1 MIRYVR
7 HADIDKAEWDRKLL
21 ACPNKLWYA
30 LSHVLDVASPGWE
43 ALVDD
48 ANGAVMPLTWRRKFG
63 FRYLFQPFGLQQ
75 LGVFSMQPITSGIS
89 MSFLSAVPKHFRLAE
104 ISVNQGMPATQVSGW
119 TSTEHPDSILDL
131 SGGIKNVRA
140 NYSKG
145 HERNVLKAR
154 EHLTSRTHSMDP
166 RSFSDLFMHT
176 TAERFK
182 GIDAH
187 GLRTMASLLQTA
199 NDHGEVDIIGIR
211 DEQGEW
217 RAGAAFV
224 HWQGRTVLLKSASD
238 DQGRS
243 MNAMFHLVDVGLE
256 HACSVSA
263 LMDFAGSEHQGTA
276 RFYEGFGAKPT
287 VYLRLSKNDLPFWLK
302 PFKR

>member
-1 MIRYVR
+1 
-7 HADIDKAEWDRKLL
+7 
-21 ACPNKLWYA
+21 
-30 LSHVLDVASPGWE
+30 
-43 ALVDD
+43 
-48 ANGAVMPLTWRRKFG
+48 
-63 FRYLFQPFGLQQ
+63 
-75 LGVFSMQPITSGIS
+75 
-89 MSFLSAVPKHFRLAE
+89 
-104 ISVNQGMPATQVSGW
+104 
-119 TSTEHPDSILDL
+119 
-131 SGGIKNVRA
+131 
-140 NYSKG
+140 
-145 HERNVLKAR
+145 
-154 EHLTSRTHSMDP
+154 MDP
-166 RSFSDLFMHT
+166 RSFSDLFIRT

-187 GLRTMASLLQTA
+187 GLRSMASLLQA
-199 NDHGEVDIIGIR
+199 GNDHGEVDIIGIR

-238 DQGRS
+238 DKGRS
-243 MNAMFHLVDVGLE
+243 LNAMFHLVDVGLE

>member
-1 MIRYVR
+1 MIRYLR

-21 ACPNKLWYA
+21 ASPNKLWYA
-30 LSHVLDVASPGWE
+30 LSHVLDVSSPGWE

-48 ANGAVMPLTWRRKFG
+48 VNEAMMPLTWRRKFG

-75 LGVFSMQPITSGIS
+75 LGVFSPRPINSGIS
-89 MSFLSAVPKHFRLAE
+89 SAFLAAVPKHFRLAE
-104 ISVNQGMPATQVSGW
+104 IAINQGMPAPQALGW
-119 TSTEHPDSILDL
+119 ASTEHPDSILDL
-131 SGGIKNVRA
+131 SEGIDKVRA

-145 HERNVLKAR
+145 HERNVQKAGER
-154 EHLTSRTHSMDP
+154 LSSLAHPMDP
-166 RSFSDLFMHT
+166 RSFSDLFLRT

-187 GLRTMASLLQTA
+187 GLHTMASLLKA
-199 NDHGEVDIIGIR
+199 GSDRGEVDIIGIR
-211 DEQGEW
+211 DEQGTW
-217 RAGAAFV
+217 RAGVAFV
-224 HWQGRTVLLKSASD
+224 HWQGRTILLKSASD
-238 DQGRS
+238 DAGRS
-243 MNAMFHLVDVGLE
+243 MNAMFHLVDVGLQ
-256 HACSVSA
+256 HACAVSA

-287 VYLRLSKNDLPFWLK
+287 VYLRLSKNNLPFWLK